1 MKKPVLKTLF
11 VTGLSKGL
19 VGGSKPWLVVG
30 AVAGGIRLLRRM
42 AAREPEVVYCEKLE
56 PGERLVISHLTETHR

>member
-1 MKKPVLKTLF
+1 MLRTLF
-11 VTGLSKGL
+11 RTGVLKGL

-30 AVAGGIRLLRRM
+30 AVAGGARLLGRM

-56 PGERLVISHLTETHR
+56 PGQRLVITHLTETHR